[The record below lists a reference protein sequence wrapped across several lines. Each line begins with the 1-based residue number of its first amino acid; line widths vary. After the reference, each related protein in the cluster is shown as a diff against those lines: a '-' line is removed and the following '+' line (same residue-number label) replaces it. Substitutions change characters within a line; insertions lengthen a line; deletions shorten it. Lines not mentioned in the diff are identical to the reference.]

1 MKVNGMNIIEYA
13 DFLMRS
19 GWSEE
24 MACMEANYIFENARK
39 AVAA

>member
-13 DFLMRS
+13 DFLVEKL

-24 MACMEANYIFENARK
+24 MACMEANYVFENARLN
-39 AVAA
+39 V